1 MIDLCLEFMAKIVV
15 FDSGLGSLSIIKA
28 IQRICKSD
36 IIYFADQQNFP
47 YGNKSQ
53 AQLNSI
59 IKKSIMTLQVQF
71 SPDVLVVASN
81 TPSLMLNLPTN
92 KVIGVK
98 PPLNEAHKISKS
110 KRIGILGT
118 KSAIKS
124 KGLSKYIKE
133 KKFPKSYKI
142 FKING
147 SDLVDLVESGKF
159 ITNKK
164 FCKKI
169 IKKILSDVIS
179 KNSIDTITLSSTHL
193 PFLKSLLD
201 KEFPNVKFIDPGNIV
216 AQKVFKVIK
225 NNQSKRNL
233 LKIFTSGDPIKFE
246 KNLDKLKI
254 KNKVAFLSI

>member
-1 MIDLCLEFMAKIVV
+1 MAKVVV

-28 IQRICKSD
+28 IQKISKSD

-53 AQLNSI
+53 KQLGSI
-59 IKKSIMTLQVQF
+59 IKNSIKTLQAQF

-92 KVIGVK
+92 KIIGVK

-124 KGLSKYIKE
+124 KGLSNYIKE
-133 KKFPKSYKI
+133 KKFPKSCKF

-147 SDLVDLVESGKF
+147 SELINLVESGKF
-159 ITNKK
+159 ITNKQY
-164 FCKKI
+164 CKKI
-169 IKKILSDVIS
+169 IKKILNDIIS

-201 KEFPNVKFIDPGNIV
+201 KEFPNVQFIDPGNIV

-225 NNQSKRNL
+225 NNQSKKNS
-233 LKIFTSGDPIKFE
+233 LKIFTSGNPTILK
-246 KNLDKLKI
+246 KNLIKLKI
-254 KNKVAFLSI
+254 RNRVSFLSI

>member
-1 MIDLCLEFMAKIVV
+1 MRDLWLKFMAKIVV

-28 IQRICKSD
+28 IQRISKSE

-53 AQLNSI
+53 KQLGSI
-59 IKKSIMTLQVQF
+59 IKNTIKTLQAQF

-124 KGLSKYIKE
+124 QGLSNYIKG
-133 KKFPKSYKI
+133 KKFSNSYKF

-147 SDLVDLVESGKF
+147 SELVDLVESGKF
-159 ITNKK
+159 IANKQY
-164 FCKKI
+164 CKKI
-169 IKKILSDVIS
+169 IKKILNDVIS

-193 PFLKSLLD
+193 PFLKSLFD
-201 KEFPNVKFIDPGNIV
+201 KEFPNVQFIDPGNIV
-216 AQKVFKVIK
+216 AQKVFKMIK
-225 NNQSKRNL
+225 NNQSKRNS
-233 LKIFTSGDPIKFE
+233 LKIFTSGNPT
-246 KNLDKLKI
+246 NLKKSLIKLKI
-254 KNKVAFLSI
+254 RNRVSFLSI

>member
-1 MIDLCLEFMAKIVV
+1 MSGFCLEFVAKIVV

-28 IQRICKSD
+28 IQSISKTD

-47 YGNKSQ
+47 YGHKSH

-59 IKKSIMTLQVQF
+59 IKKSIITLQTQF
-71 SPDVLVVASN
+71 TPDVLVMASN
-81 TPSLMLNLPTN
+81 TPNLMLNLSSK

-118 KSAIKS
+118 KSAIMS

-133 KKFPKSYKI
+133 RKFSKSYKF

-159 ITNKK
+159 ITNKQY
-164 FCKKI
+164 CKKI
-169 IKKILSDVIS
+169 IKKVLNDVIS

-193 PFLKSLLD
+193 PFLKLLLEN
-201 KEFPNVKFIDPGNIV
+201 EFPNVQFIDPGYIV
-216 AQKVFKVIK
+216 AQKVFKMIK
-225 NNQSKRNL
+225 NNQSKRNS
-233 LKIFTSGDPIKFE
+233 LKIFTSGNTTKLE
-246 KNLDKLKI
+246 KNLVKLKI
-254 KNKVAFLSI
+254 KNKVSFLSI

>member
-1 MIDLCLEFMAKIVV
+1 MAKIVV

-28 IQRICKSD
+28 IQRISKSD

-53 AQLNSI
+53 KQLGSI
-59 IKKSIMTLQVQF
+59 IKKSIITLQARF

-81 TPSLMLNLPTN
+81 TPSLMLNLPN
-92 KVIGVK
+92 NQVIGVK
-98 PPLNEAHKISKS
+98 PPLNEAYKISKS

-124 KGLSKYIKE
+124 KGLSNYIKE
-133 KKFPKSYKI
+133 RKFSKSCKF

-159 ITNKK
+159 ITNKQH
-164 FCKKI
+164 CKKI
-169 IKKILSDVIS
+169 IKKVLNDVIS

-201 KEFPNVKFIDPGNIV
+201 KEFPNIQFIDSGYII
-216 AQKVFKVIK
+216 AEKVFKVIK
-225 NNQSKRNL
+225 NHQSKKNS
-233 LKIFTSGDPIKFE
+233 LKIFTSGDSIKFK

-254 KNKVAFLSI
+254 KNKVSFLSI

>member
-1 MIDLCLEFMAKIVV
+1 MSGFCLEFVAKIVV

-28 IQRICKSD
+28 IQSISKTD
-36 IIYFADQQNFP
+36 IIYFADQQSFP
-47 YGNKSQ
+47 YGHKSH

-59 IKKSIMTLQVQF
+59 IKKSIITLQTQF
-71 SPDVLVVASN
+71 TPDVLVMASN
-81 TPSLMLNLPTN
+81 TPSLMLNLSSK

-118 KSAIKS
+118 KSAIMS

-133 KKFPKSYKI
+133 RKFLKSYKF

-159 ITNKK
+159 ISNKQY
-164 FCKKI
+164 CKKI
-169 IKKILSDVIS
+169 IKKVLNDVIS

-193 PFLKSLLD
+193 PFLKLLLEN
-201 KEFPNVKFIDPGNIV
+201 EFPNVQFIDPGYIV
-216 AQKVFKVIK
+216 AQKVFKMIK
-225 NNQSKRNL
+225 NNQSKRNS
-233 LKIFTSGDPIKFE
+233 LKIFTSGNTTKLE
-246 KNLDKLKI
+246 KNLVKLKI
-254 KNKVAFLSI
+254 KNKVSFLSI